1 MRTII
6 HSLTLASLLLLA
18 ATAARAGGYAIPAE
32 NPRELGLSQATVA
45 SQTGPEAI
53 YQNSAAL
60 AGQNGLAIS
69 AGIEALYNQTTWTG
83 TDAVPG
89 SATIT
94 PKANFPP
101 EIAISYGGKV
111 GGMNFGVGAGLLI
124 PGGGS
129 IFWPN
134 NWPGSARI
142 QTVNQKIFLFQAGGA
157 LQPIEAVKIG
167 ATFLYYGAQEK
178 LTQKLNFLNGDA
190 NQAEA
195 SLGLAG
201 GTPSFGVSAEI
212 KVPGV
217 PLTIGIDYRHSGAM
231 TLKGKVHFEGVPPTY
246 QGLLQDQ
253 GVTEEITVPNEI
265 FAGAAYKMMPNLE
278 IMGSW
283 SLERWISYKE
293 DRFVGDTGNLTIVVP
308 RNYKNAYVFRLGA
321 EYTKVP
327 VLEQLTLRAGL
338 LRSISPQPTDT
349 ISPSLTDGNSTGLS
363 IGAGYNIT
371 PGLRADIGYQY
382 AFFDTVTASGTE
394 AFPGS
399 YATTVHLVSA
409 GVTWRMDL

>member
-1 MRTII
+1 MRNLI

-60 AGQNGLAIS
+60 AGQQGLSVS
-69 AGIEALYNQTTWTG
+69 AGLETIYNQTTWTG
-83 TDAVPG
+83 NDVVPG
-89 SATIT
+89 TATLV
-94 PKANFPP
+94 PKATFPP
-101 EIAISYGGKV
+101 EIAIAYGGKV
-111 GGMNFGVGAGLLI
+111 AGMNFGLGAGLLV

-134 NWPGSARI
+134 DWPGSSRI
-142 QTVNQKIFLFQAGGA
+142 QTVDQRVFLFQVGGA
-157 LQPIEAVKIG
+157 IQPIEALKIG

-178 LTQKLNFLNGDA
+178 LTQKLNFLSGPA
-190 NQAEA
+190 AQA

-201 GTPSFGVSAEI
+201 STPSFGLSAEI
-212 KVPGV
+212 RVPGI
-217 PLTIGIDYRHSGAM
+217 PLTIGLDYRHSGAM
-231 TLKGKVHFEGVPPTY
+231 TLTGKVHFQGVPPTY

-253 GVTEEITVPNEI
+253 NVTEAVTVPNEI
-265 FAGAAYKMMPNLE
+265 FAGAAYKVMPNLE

-283 SLERWISYKE
+283 SLERWTVYTS
-293 DRFVGDTGNLTIVVP
+293 DTFVGDKGLVITVP

-321 EYTKVP
+321 EYSKVP
-327 VLEQLTLRAGL
+327 SLPEALTLRVGA

-349 ISPSLTDGNSTGLS
+349 ISPSLTDGNSSALS

-371 PGLRADIGYQY
+371 KNLRADVGYQY
-382 AFFDTVTASGTE
+382 AFFDTVTAAPNTD

-409 GVTWRMDL
+409 GVTWRTDL